1 MEEAGHSFFEN
12 NARFITLTRSRMRKA
27 SVAKALAIGAKLV
40 NKAPAKTMQD
50 RQCMSKALFCAN
62 DATSAQ
68 DRTLMDG
75 QWDLLGRSSD
85 IALLQHKDI
94 LFNGSLVALYI
105 DLKS

>member
-1 MEEAGHSFFEN
+1 
-12 NARFITLTRSRMRKA
+12 
-27 SVAKALAIGAKLV
+27 
-40 NKAPAKTMQD
+40 
-50 RQCMSKALFCAN
+50 MSKALFCAN